1 MISGGPKPLFANA
14 RSKIQRA
21 NRHIDELRQR
31 SSPLDREL
39 YEISNPGVKEHA
51 TVIDRYPTVYRLK
64 YRPKTDIAETFAGI
78 INDAFNNIR
87 EAFDFAAV
95 AIVDTWGGRPG
106 GKLYFPIT
114 KRKDLVSHTGFTAI
128 EQAVPGFAERFLK
141 DVRPENGPN
150 EHLWDFYTLHKD
162 GKHNDYIPVVSL
174 VVISNINISTSGM
187 KVVDCTVGSDANCP
201 VDIMQ
206 SRSPITID
214 DDFQTSVDVRFDKGN
229 VFENEPVI
237 PTLTQISE
245 LASGTLDW
253 LDALVRE
260 VKGAS

>member
-1 MISGGPKPLFANA
+1 MTNSKPLFSNA

-21 NRHIDELRQR
+21 NRHIDELSQR
-31 SSPLDREL
+31 SSPLDRDL

-51 TVIDRYPTVYRLK
+51 RVIDRYPTVYRLK
-64 YRPKTDIAETFAGI
+64 YQPKVDIAETFAGI

-95 AIVDTWGGRPG
+95 AIVDTWGTRPDG
-106 GKLYFPIT
+106 PLYFPFAP
-114 KRKDLVSHTGFTAI
+114 RERLVARAHSGFTAI
-128 EQAVPGFAERFLK
+128 EKAIPGFAERFLK

-174 VVISNINISTSGM
+174 ALISNINISSGGM
-187 KVVDCTVGSDANCP
+187 KMVDCSVGSNANCP
-201 VDIMQ
+201 AGIMQ
-206 SRSPITID
+206 SGQPITIND
-214 DDFQTSVDVRFDKGN
+214 NFQTSVEVRFGQGN
-229 VFENEPVI
+229 VFQNEPVI

-245 LASGTLDW
+245 LARGTFDW

-260 VKGAS
+260 VKG

>member
-1 MISGGPKPLFANA
+1 MTNSKPLFANA

-21 NRHIDELRQR
+21 DRHIDELRQR

-162 GKHNDYIPVVSL
+162 GKHNDYI
-174 VVISNINISTSGM
+174 
-187 KVVDCTVGSDANCP
+187 
-201 VDIMQ
+201 
-206 SRSPITID
+206 TID
-214 DDFQTSVDVRFDKGN
+214 DDFQTSVDVCFDKGN